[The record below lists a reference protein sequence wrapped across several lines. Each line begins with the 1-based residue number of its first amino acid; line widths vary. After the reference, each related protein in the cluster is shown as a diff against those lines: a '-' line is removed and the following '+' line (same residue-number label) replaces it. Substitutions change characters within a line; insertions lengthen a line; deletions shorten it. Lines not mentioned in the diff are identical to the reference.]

1 MHGLEELADFTPLH
15 KGEVYR
21 NSKTKI
27 YTDGTTNTIISR
39 NFIFKDKDIHSEY
52 LEYQLYYAPIEVK
65 KKKNKVDCVQ
75 NEPRNDSIK
84 RAKDQIFDLVLNNEF
99 EYFFTGTI
107 NPEKY
112 DSKSP
117 SDLLKPVQQWLKD
130 MVKRYGLHY
139 VMIAEYHKKGGIHF
153 HGCLNSDKPLKMEY
167 SGTKLYK
174 GYKKPVSDDKAAKRG
189 LTDGRDVYNLK
200 SWSFGFTTCIKLVG
214 DRMNTAFYITKY
226 ITKDCKKI
234 FGRFFWHSQ
243 NLKKPMIVMQDMD
256 YDSIESYEVNGFK
269 YVFKRGEHVSET
281 K

>member
-1 MHGLEELADFTPLH
+1 MHGFEGLADFNPVT

-27 YTDGTTNTIISR
+27 YTDGTTNSIVSR

-52 LEYQLYYAPIEVK
+52 LENKLYYAPIEIK
-65 KKKNKVDCVQ
+65 KHKKSIEHLDS
-75 NEPRNDSIK
+75 EPRNDSLK
-84 RAKDQIFDLVLNNEF
+84 RAKDKIFDLVLNNEF
-99 EYFFTGTI
+99 DYFFTGTI

-112 DSKSP
+112 DSKSAAE
-117 SDLLKPVQQWLKD
+117 LIKPVQQWLKD

-153 HGCLNSDKPLKMEY
+153 HGCLKSDKHLKMEY

-174 GYKKPVSDDKAAKRG
+174 GYKKPVSDDKAEKRG
-189 LTDGRDVYNLK
+189 LTDGRAVYNLK

-243 NLKKPMIVMQDMD
+243 NLQLPLVVIKDMD
-256 YDSIESYEVNGFK
+256 FDSIDSMEVKGFK
-269 YVFKRGEHVSET
+269 YQFIRGSEYET